1 MKYLKEFVITS
12 SVALYLPAFYTVNK
26 IKDEKGWKFPYH
38 IYTFYLPLV
47 TALANVVS
55 LIVRDYF
62 GLLNTT
68 RFLLLTIITWLFTTS
83 IVKYYEL
90 YNFTNDEY
98 EMNKYRF
105 KLFVNY
111 FVFWNIIIYNLEKYI

>member
-1 MKYLKEFVITS
+1 MKYLKEFIITS
-12 SVALYLPAFYTVNK
+12 SVILYLPAFYRVNK
-26 IKDEKGWKFPYH
+26 IKDEKEWKVPYH

-47 TALANVVS
+47 TALANIIS

-62 GLLNTT
+62 NLLNTT

-105 KLFVNY
+105 KLFINY
-111 FVFWNIIIYNLEKYI
+111 FIFWNIIIYNLEKYI